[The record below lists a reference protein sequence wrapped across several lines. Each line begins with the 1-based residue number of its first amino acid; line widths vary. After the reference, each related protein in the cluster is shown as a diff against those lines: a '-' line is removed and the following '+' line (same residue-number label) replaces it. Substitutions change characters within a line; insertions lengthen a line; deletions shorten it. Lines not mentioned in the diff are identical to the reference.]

1 MSKKTKKKQK
11 LQEVDE
17 DVLLRTAIQE
27 AHSQRI
33 ASGSSFLGSND
44 DLFKPNLRQMDA
56 EAEIRE
62 KLSQSMMKAKT
73 TKGHNASIKPIFKIK
88 RNWPPFKTLG
98 ISFKMVKEDGAVKT
112 FQAVHSPAYANLNLL
127 FTSFRQVHDLDSITV
142 SDLIKLN
149 NIFSM

>member
-17 DVLLRTAIQE
+17 DVLLR
-27 AHSQRI
+27 
-33 ASGSSFLGSND
+33 SSFLGSND

-98 ISFKMVKEDGAVKT
+98 ISFKMASSRLGFNHACDIVRE
-112 FQAVHSPAYANLNLL
+112 PL
-127 FTSFRQVHDLDSITV
+127 SFGEFIPVGP
-142 SDLIKLN
+142 
-149 NIFSM
+149 